1 MKKSFIDWENIS
13 NAKIKENL
21 TVLLHEH
28 TVVKDKLLKLTEKL
42 EEIEDDYY
50 YGNLILSKRLK
61 GEE

>member
-1 MKKSFIDWENIS
+1 MGKSSIDWENIS

-42 EEIEDDYY
+42 KEIEDDYY
-50 YGNLILSKRLK
+50 FGNIVLSKRIK

>member
-1 MKKSFIDWENIS
+1 MEKSFIDWENIS

>member
-1 MKKSFIDWENIS
+1 MSKSLIDWENIS

>member
-1 MKKSFIDWENIS
+1 
-13 NAKIKENL
+13 
-21 TVLLHEH
+21 
-28 TVVKDKLLKLTEKL
+28 VKDKLLKLTEKL

>member
-1 MKKSFIDWENIS
+1 MGKSFIDWENIS